1 MVQWVKDPALLPLWH
16 RLQLQCGFSLWLGN
30 FHIPWVQQ
38 KKKKK
43 KVSQV
48 HEKQGRT
55 EKLADWRKLSDLG
68 VEIRY

>member
-1 MVQWVKDPALLPLWH
+1 MAQVATAV
-16 RLQLQCGFSLWLGN
+16 
-30 FHIPWVQQ
+30 WVQSVAWELPHTA
-38 KKKKK
+38 KKKK

>member
-1 MVQWVKDPALLPLWH
+1 MAQVATAV
-16 RLQLQCGFSLWLGN
+16 
-30 FHIPWVQQ
+30 WVQSVAWELPHTLGAA
-38 KKKKK
+38 KKK